1 MAEKHMHKGH
11 RSRLKAK
18 FSRVGLNGFED
29 HEVLEFLLTFAI
41 PQKDVN
47 PLAHELINC
56 FGSLNAVLDAS
67 VKDLEK
73 VSGIGNHAATLLS
86 LMPQM
91 ARRYLDNPAA
101 DRRCSMAST
110 QQRTEYFIP
119 KFVGAKSECLY
130 VAFLNNNLEVIAC
143 EQVAEGSIN
152 AIQLEYRKLIDLS
165 VRHQATGIVLAHNHL
180 SNPNPSVED
189 ITTTRSVQEALSACG
204 IYVMDHI
211 IVCRDKAVSL
221 ASTGRFK
228 HV

>member
-91 ARRYLDNPAA
+91 ARSRSAA
-101 DRRCSMAST
+101 LPRCTARWMFPRLRRS
-110 QQRTEYFIP
+110 R
-119 KFVGAKSECLY
+119 
-130 VAFLNNNLEVIAC
+130 
-143 EQVAEGSIN
+143 
-152 AIQLEYRKLIDLS
+152 
-165 VRHQATGIVLAHNHL
+165 
-180 SNPNPSVED
+180 
-189 ITTTRSVQEALSACG
+189 
-204 IYVMDHI
+204 
-211 IVCRDKAVSL
+211 
-221 ASTGRFK
+221 
-228 HV
+228 